1 MRRIRVDPRLKIL
14 YRPSEIFP
22 VLPHSES
29 KAAAMRLSKSCRT
42 NSWLFAVIGA
52 SWLVSPHAE
61 AQLKKSEPTPDPYF
75 KPVPKKPD
83 FSDTYEPPSFSP
95 GSIGK
100 RARPIGATA
109 NAKQSVAWNHQ
120 RSIVRDQSTGNEF
133 KSNIKLASAEEPATQ
148 QGTPRVAS
156 LPDESKNKRDEPAK
170 HFEQGRVVALV
181 GGEPLFVGDML
192 FEANQIIESK
202 IPTAPESAKQ
212 VQRKKLLKALTK
224 KFVDQ
229 KLLYVDALGKLPA
242 GNNIDDL
249 VKQASGVFNDQVLPK
264 MMESSGIKNIAEFDG
279 NLRVQGSSLRQVR
292 TAWAKDQLAR
302 QFVQQEMN
310 VDETVTHQ
318 EMLDEYLANKEKY
331 AIRAK
336 SKWEQLMVR
345 FDKHPTKKAARKKI
359 VELGNRVLHG
369 ANLSAVAKKDSDGF
383 FASKGGQHDWTGKGA
398 LVLKEIDKAI
408 FDLPVG
414 ELSDIIESRDGF
426 HIVRVVDRN
435 EASYTPF
442 TEAQVEIK
450 KQIKTDKLNAAFEQH
465 LDSVRKRI
473 PVEYYPL
480 D

>member
-1 MRRIRVDPRLKIL
+1 M
-14 YRPSEIFP
+14 RPSN
-22 VLPHSES
+22 
-29 KAAAMRLSKSCRT
+29 SCRT
-42 NSWLFAVIGA
+42 NFRIIASIGV
-52 SWLVSPHAE
+52 SLLVSPNVS

-75 KPVPKKPD
+75 KPVTKKPD
-83 FSDTYEPPSFSP
+83 FSDTYKPPSFSP
-95 GSIGK
+95 GSIGNG
-100 RARPIGATA
+100 ARPVGATA

-120 RSIVRDQSTGNEF
+120 RSIVRDQSTPNEF
-133 KSNIKLASAEEPATQ
+133 KSKVALVSAEEPATQ
-148 QGTPRVAS
+148 QDTPRVAA
-156 LPDESKNKRDEPAK
+156 LPNVSKNKQIQSAK
-170 HFEQGRVVALV
+170 HFEPGRVVALV
-181 GGEPLFVGDML
+181 GGQPLFVGDML

-212 VQRKKLLKALTK
+212 MQRKKLLKALTK

-229 KLLYVDALGKLPA
+229 KLLYVDALGKLPE

-249 VKQASGVFNDQVLPK
+249 VKQASGVFNEQVLPQ
-264 MMESSGIKNIAEFDG
+264 MMKSSGVKNITEFDG

-345 FDKHPTKKAARKKI
+345 FDKHSTRKEARKKI
-359 VELGNRVLHG
+359 VELGNQVYYG
-369 ANLSAVAKKDSDGF
+369 ANLSAVAKKQSDGF

-408 FDLPVG
+408 FELPIG

-426 HIVRVVDRN
+426 HIVRVLDRN

-450 KQIKTDKLNAAFEQH
+450 KQIKTKKLNEAFEKH
-465 LDSVRKRI
+465 LDSVRQRI